1 MKIIQPE
8 AHILPFNGDVLKH
21 VERCGRIAYKSEDAI
36 TEDSHV
42 KFIQHLIQRGHESVL
57 EHGNYVFELPTKQ
70 YDAMVVLYTGLNFA
84 VEKEKGRSGRLRL
97 SYHTGKNIVSG
108 NIRAWRDFIRVMQNA
123 ELKIPAWVNNFFY
136 NNPAFEDL
144 GLDYESCRH
153 GYEWL
158 DRDDLTPEEQLIH
171 WTETVLFTC
180 SRAISHELVRHRAL
194 SPTQESQRYCNYSKG
209 KFGGEVTFVEPEYYK
224 LVIKESYY
232 EEPDLSYVAA
242 HGIEYAYH
250 NGGGR
255 FGLSDEAATW
265 FNSVANAEK
274 AYMELLNMGMQP
286 QQAREVLPNSTKT
299 EVVMTGTIGEWIHF
313 FNLRCA
319 EDAHPEMRRI
329 AKPLRTEFN
338 VHYTV

>member
-8 AHILPFNGDVLKH
+8 AHILPFSGDVLKH

-209 KFGGEVTFVEPEYYK
+209 KFGCEITFIEPLWVTDGLAGDVWREHCDR
-224 LVIKESYY
+224 S
-232 EEPDLSYVAA
+232 DLDYMFL
-242 HGIEYAYH
+242 IQQ
-250 NGGGR
+250 
-255 FGLSDEAATW
+255 GL
-265 FNSVANAEK
+265 
-274 AYMELLNMGMQP
+274 QP

-319 EDAHPEMRRI
+319 EDAHPEMRRL